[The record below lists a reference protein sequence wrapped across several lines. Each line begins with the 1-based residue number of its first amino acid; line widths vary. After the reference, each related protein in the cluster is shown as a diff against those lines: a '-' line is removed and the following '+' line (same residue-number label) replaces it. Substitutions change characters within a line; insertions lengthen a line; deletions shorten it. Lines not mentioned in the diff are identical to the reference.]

1 MDYYPMNDDDLLDAT
16 AIALAGANG
25 AAPDGFSNTSP
36 RAAWF
41 SVVAGALAYG
51 DVAWIGRV
59 NGGGVSAVVIA
70 RQDPAERSRMLL
82 MTAASSFD
90 PESTVPALETL
101 ARSKA
106 NARGKTLVRRRVV
119 TTIHYDPV

>member
-59 NGGGVSAVVIA
+59 NGGGVSAVVI
-70 RQDPAERSRMLL
+70 ERSRMLL